1 MRAGSLRCHRG
12 CSPVEGGGEGT
23 RVSRQ
28 TFCRRGGEE
37 RRVYGEIAV
46 HLRRRKVVVRCGEAR
61 EWWKVKE
68 RGGKKGGKKERR
80 DGERALSKRR
90 VISLAMTSNTI
101 QRRTSLWT
109 SNLVHRC
116 SLRQISQYGTSGNRS
131 LTPKG
136 IIREDLFTLERW
148 FVDTTLGRN
157 QRNGWILFLLGF
169 LFFYPCFGNFPSS
182 FFVSIIFL
190 LFHSWNW
197 EILLFKIDRF
207 WTAQRNIYSSFKF
220 NKVREMNSLKSSI
233 YRSMNRN
240 LTKKPPLEIT
250 KHMSIPAQRGS
261 LDRVQRSS
269 LR

>member
-12 CSPVEGGGEGT
+12 CSPVEGEGT

-37 RRVYGEIAV
+37 RRVYRWNSGAPPE
-46 HLRRRKVVVRCGEAR
+46 KKGWCGEAR

-101 QRRTSLWT
+101 QRRASLWT

-157 QRNGWILFLLGF
+157 QRNGWISFLLGF
-169 LFFYPCFGNFPSS
+169 LFFYPRFGNFPSS

-190 LFHSWNW
+190 LFHWNW

-261 LDRVQRSS
+261 VIPIDRVQRSS